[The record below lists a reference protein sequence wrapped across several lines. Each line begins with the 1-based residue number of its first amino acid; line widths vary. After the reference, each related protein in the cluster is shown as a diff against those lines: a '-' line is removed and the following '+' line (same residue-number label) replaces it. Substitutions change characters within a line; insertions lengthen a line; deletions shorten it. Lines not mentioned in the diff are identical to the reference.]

1 MININDTVIT
11 QYANSSVICEL
22 IDRMN
27 EWIDPHND
35 IQLFYD
41 NIFNVATANSRGL
54 DIWGVIV
61 DLKRTMSVPNDDAAF
76 GFDSGLDDWNPFNQA
91 PFVGEVT
98 YSEYRLEDEAYRA
111 LIMCKAMANIVY
123 ATAPYIN
130 QMITLLFKDR
140 GRAYF
145 RTLGNMHARYTFEF
159 QLEPFEKVIVQNI
172 LPRPSGVF
180 IDYYDVDAN
189 TTFGFSQSVNLQPFN
204 QGVFS

>member
-1 MININDTVIT
+1 MININDTVIS
-11 QYANSSVICEL
+11 QYANSPVICDL
-22 IDRMN
+22 IGKMN
-27 EWIDPHND
+27 EWIDPRND

-41 NIFNVATANSRGL
+41 NIFNVATANSGGL
-54 DIWGVIV
+54 DIWGAIV
-61 DLKRTMSVPNDDAAF
+61 NLKRTLTVPNEDGAF

-91 PFVGEVT
+91 PFVGEAT

-111 LIMCKAMANIVY
+111 LIMVKAMANIVY

-159 QLEPFEKVIVQNI
+159 ALEPFEKVIVQNL

-180 IDYYDVDAN
+180 IDYYDVDAGA
-189 TTFGFSQSVNLQPFN
+189 TFGFKQSVNLQPFN